1 MHFVVTVQRSGN
13 FLPPLAAH
21 PVAAVRPAVPA
32 ALTMSLALALAVP
45 ARDEAAA
52 QVYVRDSVYCVSSL
66 ARRRNQRIAYCHL
79 FCSFFILLHLLF
91 RALSPCR
98 AVPCSC
104 CCCHFTRHL
113 IRSIWVSNAKSL
125 AFSCPACSTRSP
137 QADVVAVRTRKV
149 CNELGNAKH

>member
-98 AVPCSC
+98 AVQLLLLPLYASFNPFDLGFKCKIVGIFLPSLLHPFPPSRC
-104 CCCHFTRHL
+104 CRCAH
-113 IRSIWVSNAKSL
+113 
-125 AFSCPACSTRSP
+125 P
-137 QADVVAVRTRKV
+137 
-149 CNELGNAKH
+149 